1 MTQQAKIFSI
11 LCLSTAF
18 CFILV
23 GLRIHYS
30 QVDLSTIHSIE
41 DIAKSRGMT
50 FMFLIWNLFLAWIPY
65 WVAIAIPGFYK
76 LTQSKIFALGLI
88 GLWLL
93 FFPNA
98 PYIITDLLHLHQRYP
113 VPFWF
118 DLMLLVSFA
127 WTGLM
132 LGLISLHE
140 VRVFVKELYN
150 EKLSWL
156 FTFGSV
162 LLCGFGIYLGRCL
175 RFNSWDIITKPMV
188 LAQDILVSMTD
199 SMAIKLTLV
208 FTAFLMIGYLTLNI
222 LMEKQRD

>member
-1 MTQQAKIFSI
+1 MSHQAKIFSI

-18 CFILV
+18 CFVLV
-23 GLRIHYS
+23 GVRIHYS
-30 QVDLSTIHSIE
+30 QVEFSAIQSIQDLAE
-41 DIAKSRGMT
+41 SRGMT
-50 FMFLIWNLFLAWIPY
+50 FMFLVWNLFLAWIPY
-65 WVAIAIPGFYK
+65 WISISIPGFFK
-76 LTQSKIFALGLI
+76 LFPSKLFAFGMI

-98 PYIITDLLHLHQRYP
+98 PYIITDLLHLHHRYP

-118 DLMLLVSFA
+118 DLMLLVTFA

-140 VRVFVKELYN
+140 IRLFVKVLYN
-150 EKLSWL
+150 EKLSWA

-162 LLCGFGIYLGRCL
+162 VLCGFGIYLGRCL
-175 RFNSWDIITKPMV
+175 RFNSWDILTRPMALV
-188 LAQDILVSMTD
+188 QDILLSTTD

-208 FTAFLMIGYLTLNI
+208 FSAFLMIGYLTLNV
-222 LMEKQRD
+222 LMDKQRK